1 MTQAPERQAL
11 AFETIDEV
19 LSELRR
25 AGHRVSTPAR
35 LVLEALFRAD
45 GPVSAEHIARAQ
57 GDGATP
63 LEMTSVYRNLERLQ
77 QLGVVS
83 HLHIGHGPGLYV
95 LSPGTDREY
104 LVCDR
109 CGRVTAVDPAAL
121 DAVREQVREMFGYRA
136 RFSHFPVHG
145 YCQSCAEQFDTS
157 GHRAPHPHSD

>member
-1 MTQAPERQAL
+1 VTQAPERKAL

-19 LSELRR
+19 VGELRR

-35 LVLEALFRAD
+35 LVIEALFRAD
-45 GPVSAEHIARAQ
+45 GPVSAEHIAGAQ
-57 GDGATP
+57 GDGGTP

-83 HLHIGHGPGLYV
+83 HVHMGHGPGLYA
-95 LSPGTDREY
+95 LSPGTDREH

-109 CGRVTAVDPAAL
+109 CGRVTTVDPAAF
-121 DAVREQVREMFGYRA
+121 DAVREQIREAFGYRA

-145 YCQSCAEQFDTS
+145 YCQSCAEQLDAS
-157 GHRAPHPHSD
+157 GHGAPHSHSE